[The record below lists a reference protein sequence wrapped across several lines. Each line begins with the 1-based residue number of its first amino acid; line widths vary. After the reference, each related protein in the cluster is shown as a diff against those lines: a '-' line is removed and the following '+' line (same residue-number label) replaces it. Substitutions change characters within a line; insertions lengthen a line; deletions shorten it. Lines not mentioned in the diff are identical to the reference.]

1 MISPR
6 MQRFKWLGFA
16 FSLVPTAIIAALLAT
31 FFTLSFWQGLGL
43 LLAFQLASAVWNMI
57 WSSVWFRIIG
67 RRTLVA
73 EFLDL
78 LRGWHYP
85 KPEDHDVSSPHDYF
99 SEVRDGSRYPV
110 ELRTDAATVAAVIR
124 TIEAATIQRSLQ
136 LDAAWTEALTR
147 YQREFALDAGK

>member
-1 MISPR
+1 MISTR
-6 MQRFKWLGFA
+6 RERLQLLRFVFVLIPAG
-16 FSLVPTAIIAALLAT
+16 IIAALLAK

-43 LLAFQLASAVWNMI
+43 LLAFQIASAVWNMI

-99 SEVRDGSRYPV
+99 
-110 ELRTDAATVAAVIR
+110 
-124 TIEAATIQRSLQ
+124 
-136 LDAAWTEALTR
+136 
-147 YQREFALDAGK
+147 